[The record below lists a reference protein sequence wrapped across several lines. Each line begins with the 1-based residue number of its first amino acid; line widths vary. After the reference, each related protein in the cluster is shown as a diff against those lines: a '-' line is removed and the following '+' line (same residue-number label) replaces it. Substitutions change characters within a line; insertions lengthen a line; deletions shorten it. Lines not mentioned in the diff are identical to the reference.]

1 MSNLIQTILEKGIS
15 SIFNKDEGESV
26 IGVDIGSSAVKI
38 VQLKKK
44 NGKAML
50 ETYGALAFGPY
61 AKAEVGRSIT
71 LPVDT
76 LSLAISDLLREANTT
91 TKSGAIAIPSS
102 ASLIFVIS
110 LPESIT
116 EDQLPNI
123 IPTEARK
130 YIPVPI
136 SEVTLDWWMM
146 PRQAE
151 SVEDENEAGAK
162 LPDRKTEVLVVAIH
176 NDTLAKYRDI
186 LLKTDIH
193 SNFFEMEIFSSIRS
207 TFGHELSPVLLIDF
221 GAQKTKLSIVEFGII
236 KTFHII
242 NRGAQDLTMSIA
254 SSLNISFHDAEQ
266 QKRDVGLRIDINKSI
281 ADLNEISIDYII
293 SETKSV
299 VLAYEKK
306 YNRSVGKII
315 MTGGGA
321 LLKGLHEKVSKTFEA
336 EVVYGNP
343 FGKMDTPAF
352 LSPVLAESGPEF
364 AVAVGLALRQLS

>member
-1 MSNLIQTILEKGIS
+1 MPNLIQTIFQKGIS
-15 SIFNKDEGESV
+15 SIFKKDDGESV

-44 NGKAML
+44 NGKATL
-50 ETYGALAFGPY
+50 ETYGALAYGPY
-61 AKAEVGRSIT
+61 VKAEVGQSVAVN
-71 LPVDT
+71 VDV
-76 LSLAISDLLREANTT
+76 LSQAINDLLREANTT
-91 TKSGAIAIPSS
+91 TKNGAIAIPSS
-102 ASLIFVIS
+102 ASLIFTIS
-110 LPESIT
+110 LPESVT

-136 SEVTLDWWMM
+136 TEVALDWWMM

-151 SVEDENEAGAK
+151 SIEDENENGGK
-162 LPDRKTEVLVVAIH
+162 LPDGKIEVLVVAIH

-186 LLKTDIH
+186 LVKTDIH
-193 SNFFEMEIFSSIRS
+193 SNFFEMEIFSSLRS

-242 NRGAQDLTMSIA
+242 NRGAQDLTTSIA
-254 SSLNISFHDAEQ
+254 ASFGIPFKDAEQ
-266 QKRDVGLRIDINKSI
+266 QKRDVGLRADINKQVAS
-281 ADLNEISIDYII
+281 LNEISIDYII

-321 LLKGLHEKVSKTFEA
+321 LLKGLHDKISKTFEA
-336 EVVYGNP
+336 EVIYGNP
-343 FGKMDTPAF
+343 FGKMETPAF

-364 AVAVGLALRQLS
+364 AVAVGLALRQIS

>member
-44 NGKAML
+44 NGKATL